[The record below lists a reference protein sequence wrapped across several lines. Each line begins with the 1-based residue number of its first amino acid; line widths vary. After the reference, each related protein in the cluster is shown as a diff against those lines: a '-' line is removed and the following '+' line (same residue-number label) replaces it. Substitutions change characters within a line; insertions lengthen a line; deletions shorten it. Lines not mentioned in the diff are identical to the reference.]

1 MKKTVTIICS
11 IILIIV
17 TLIFIFYMYDMH
29 NGKIENS
36 PEYLNFYG
44 TQLEEIFKDEDI
56 YLEQQMQEFFANS
69 DIKRQGDPITTP
81 QQAKKIAQKVF
92 FEQHGWEPVTTY
104 RPYKVYH
111 DNERKTW
118 YVTGAPWIFDY
129 LPVMAHEYFCAIT
142 DDGYIVASFL
152 W

>member
-17 TLIFIFYMYDMH
+17 ALIFIFYMYDMH

-111 DNERKTW
+111 DDERKTW

>member
-1 MKKTVTIICS
+1 
-11 IILIIV
+11 
-17 TLIFIFYMYDMH
+17 
-29 NGKIENS
+29 
-36 PEYLNFYG
+36 LNFYG

-111 DNERKTW
+111 DDERKTW

>member
-1 MKKTVTIICS
+1 MKKTVVIICS
-11 IILIIV
+11 IIFIIV
-17 TLIFIFYMYDMH
+17 MFIFVFYMYDMY
-29 NGKIENS
+29 NGKIE
-36 PEYLNFYG
+36 PIPHYHDYG
-44 TQLEEIFKDEDI
+44 AELEEMINDEEMN
-56 YLEQQMQEFFANS
+56 LEKSMQEFFANS

-81 QQAKKIAQKVF
+81 QQAKKLAQKVF
-92 FEQHGWEPVTTY
+92 FEQYGWEPVTTY

-142 DDGYIVASFL
+142 DDGYIVASFF

>member
-17 TLIFIFYMYDMH
+17 ALIFIFYVYDMH
-29 NGKIENS
+29 NGKIEYS

-69 DIKRQGDPITTP
+69 DIKRQGDPITTS
-81 QQAKKIAQKVF
+81 QQAKKLAQKVF
-92 FEQHGWEPVTTY
+92 FEAYGWEPVTTY